1 LAYVAGQLK
10 LPQSADENKN
20 ASQTPKAIESN
31 EDLLAKPTPSM
42 LVLATLDLPENMT
55 DTFRAHQ
62 PIFVGDV
69 ILAEFRRLLQREGI
83 PAEFVDGA
91 LICNDTVSIRKVNS
105 L

>member
-1 LAYVAGQLK
+1 MAYVAGQLK
-10 LPQSADENKN
+10 LPQSTDETKSE
-20 ASQTPKAIESN
+20 SQILKTVESN
-31 EDLLAKPTPSM
+31 GNHLAKPTPST

-91 LICNDTVSIRKVNS
+91 LICNDTVIIRKVRFP
-105 L
+105 